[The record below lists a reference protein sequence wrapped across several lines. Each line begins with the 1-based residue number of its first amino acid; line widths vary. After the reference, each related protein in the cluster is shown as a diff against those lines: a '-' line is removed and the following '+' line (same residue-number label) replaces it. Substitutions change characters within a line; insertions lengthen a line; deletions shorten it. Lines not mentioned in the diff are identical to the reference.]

1 MRIAIIG
8 AGSVGATLGRAWIKH
23 GEDVIWGL
31 RNPAD
36 PKYAALP
43 KDRVKSPIEAVKE
56 AEVVVIATPW
66 SAAEA
71 AIKSLGSLAGK
82 TVIDCMNPLG
92 MGPDGLQ
99 LVLGFNASA
108 GEQVASWVPGAFVFK
123 TLNTTGAGNMAK
135 AADYPVKPVMLVAGD
150 DADRKPVMMELVG
163 KLGFDPVDAG
173 PLKNARLLEPFA
185 MVWIDQAMKR
195 DRGRSGRHRHRR
207 ESRAPGRQRHRAVE
221 PDTRCCWQAP
231 RTPARDRPWF
241 APIGGP
247 S

>member
-31 RNPAD
+31 RNPQD

-43 KDRVKSPIEAVKE
+43 KDRVKAPAEAVKE
-56 AEVVVIATPW
+56 AEVVVVATPW

-82 TVIDCMNPLG
+82 VVIDCMNPLG

-99 LVLGFNASA
+99 LVLGFNVSA

-135 AADYPVKPVMLVAGD
+135 ADDYSVKPVMLVAGD
-150 DADRKPVMMELVG
+150 DAGRKPVVMELVG
-163 KLGFDPVDAG
+163 KLGFEPVDAG

-195 DRGRSGRHRHRR
+195 GRGR
-207 ESRAPGRQRHRAVE
+207 
-221 PDTRCCWQAP
+221 D
-231 RTPARDRPWF
+231 F
-241 APIGGP
+241 AFALVNLR
-247 S
+247 

>member
-31 RNPAD
+31 RNPQD

-43 KDRVKSPIEAVKE
+43 KDRVKAPAEAVKE
-56 AEVVVIATPW
+56 AEVVVVATPW

-82 TVIDCMNPLG
+82 VVIDCMNPLG

-99 LVLGFNASA
+99 LVLGFNVSA

-135 AADYPVKPVMLVAGD
+135 ADDYSVKPVMLVAGD
-150 DADRKPVMMELVG
+150 DAGRKPVVMELVG
-163 KLGFDPVDAG
+163 KLGFEPVDAG
-173 PLKNARLLEPFA
+173 PLKNARLSEPFA

-195 DRGRSGRHRHRR
+195 GRGR
-207 ESRAPGRQRHRAVE
+207 
-221 PDTRCCWQAP
+221 D
-231 RTPARDRPWF
+231 F
-241 APIGGP
+241 AFALVNLR
-247 S
+247 

>member
-8 AGSVGATLGRAWIKH
+8 AGSVGATGGGAEKKQ
-23 GEDVIWGL
+23 GDDVMWEL

-36 PKYAALP
+36 PKYASLP
-43 KDRVKSPIEAVKE
+43 KERVKAPAEAVKQ

-82 TVIDCMNPLG
+82 IVIDCMNPLG

-99 LVLGFNASA
+99 LVLGFNTSA
-108 GEQVASWVPGAFVFK
+108 GEQVASWTPGASVFK

-135 AADYPVKPVMLVAGD
+135 AADYPVKPMMLVAGD
-150 DADRKPVMMELVG
+150 DAGKKPQVMELVG
-163 KLGFDPVDAG
+163 KLGFEPVDAG

-185 MVWIDQAMKR
+185 MTWIDQAMKR
-195 DRGRSGRHRHRR
+195 GRGR
-207 ESRAPGRQRHRAVE
+207 
-221 PDTRCCWQAP
+221 D
-231 RTPARDRPWF
+231 F
-241 APIGGP
+241 AF
-247 S
+247 

>member
-8 AGSVGATLGRAWIKH
+8 AGSVGAALGRAWIKH

-31 RNPAD
+31 RKAAD
-36 PKYAALP
+36 PKYAARP
-43 KDRVKSPIEAVKE
+43 KDRVKSPAEAVKE

-71 AIKSLGSLAGK
+71 ANKSLGSLAGK

-150 DADRKPVMMELVG
+150 DADRKPVVMELVG
-163 KLGFDPVDAG
+163 RLGFDPVDAG

-195 DRGRSGRHRHRR
+195 GRGGTS
-207 ESRAPGRQRHRAVE
+207 
-221 PDTRCCWQAP
+221 
-231 RTPARDRPWF
+231 
-241 APIGGP
+241 P
-247 S
+247 SP